1 VPSIDYLTD
10 VRIAD
15 YFSHDVECWCKD
27 TNNYL
32 NNQIMF
38 HIFNIFVYYMIKD
51 LTADEVK
58 SLLRMIKGASLN
70 ERRDFDGLKNQI
82 EDLVKKDLL

>member
-1 VPSIDYLTD
+1 
-10 VRIAD
+10 
-15 YFSHDVECWCKD
+15 
-27 TNNYL
+27 
-32 NNQIMF
+32 MF